1 MSAQTHK
8 LETHEINELRKQAGK
23 WLKEAR
29 DNAGLSQR
37 ELAAAVGIDYYTFIS
52 QLESGRGRVPADRYA
67 AFAKALHI
75 EPREFAIT
83 MMKYNDPITYN
94 LVFGDQPTV
103 KEPTTVERLEER
115 LRRLEAIMK

>member
-29 DNAGLSQR
+29 DTAGLSQR
-37 ELAAAVGIDYYTFIS
+37 ELAAAVGIEYYTFIS

-94 LVFGDQPTV
+94 LVFGDQPVV

>member
-1 MSAQTHK
+1 MSAQHQK
-8 LETHEINELRKQAGK
+8 LDIQEINELRKQAGK

-29 DNAGLSQR
+29 DTAGLSQR
-37 ELAAAVGIDYYTFIS
+37 ELAAAVGIEYYTFIS

-94 LVFGDQPTV
+94 LVFGNQPAE

-115 LRRLEAIMK
+115 LRRLEAMMK